1 MADGQFWDTE
11 DPYHSVRFVKG
22 TSKGDCLLVR
32 GKNHVAGIKPE
43 EIDRNTYRELEQ
55 WARRRWPQAG
65 EVAWEW
71 GGQVGQAR
79 LCTLPS
85 YIAHS
90 TTSSILYY
98 VVFKS

>member
-1 MADGQFWDTE
+1 MADAQFWDTE
-11 DPYHSVRFVKG
+11 EPYHSVRLVKG

-43 EIDRNTYRELEQ
+43 EIDRNTYRALEQ

-71 GGQVGQAR
+71 GGQVCLG
-79 LCTLPS
+79 
-85 YIAHS
+85 
-90 TTSSILYY
+90 
-98 VVFKS
+98 